1 MGYTMGIS
9 SIVMSDENLSLQA
22 RALMVFICDIY
33 QFELSEKKEP
43 AISIESLARFAKI
56 RQMDCVTLVF
66 ELYHNGYVELDPK
79 DYTIKEVNI
88 PPKRRNNAT
97 I

>member
-1 MGYTMGIS
+1 MGYIMGIS
-9 SIVMSDENLSLQA
+9 STVMSDKNLSLPA
-22 RALMVFICDIY
+22 KALMVFICDLY

-43 AISIESLARFAKI
+43 SISIETLTKFAKI
-56 RQMDCVTLVF
+56 RQMECATLVF

-79 DYTIKEVNI
+79 NYTIKEVNI
-88 PPKRRNNAT
+88 PSKRRNDAT